1 MYLLSVV
8 TNLCPIFLSP
18 GLWGFFCILFHIGMI
33 LTVMYGDME
42 ILAYTSILFALG
54 VLFSALLLSSN
65 PYYKNKINKAV
76 NGLNIAYEVA
86 LQKAE
91 ELEILKH
98 KWLESEK
105 VGHDIGIESAQKSWK
120 SNHAEEWRKSKRK
133 AA

>member
-1 MYLLSVV
+1 
-8 TNLCPIFLSP
+8 
-18 GLWGFFCILFHIGMI
+18 
-33 LTVMYGDME
+33 ME

-54 VLFSALLLSSN
+54 GLFSALLYSN
-65 PYYKNKINKAV
+65 PPYYKSKISKAI

-105 VGHDIGIESAQKSWK
+105 VGYDIGMKSAQESWNIIMLETGAK
-120 SNHAEEWRKSKRK
+120 ARESCLIKFFFVLLRHTQKRCILEVK
-133 AA
+133 HKTRVLV